1 MKKTVESGNFGY
13 PYIVG
18 LPSQTRKGTVY
29 LDHPTV
35 ALISKPNVN
44 LAGMLDWVDG
54 FRSGFD
60 ADLDDNIKGW
70 CDDIQR
76 LDACNESEQLIKA
89 AGQLCYMSFLGKYTP
104 NSNVLGYLGHILE
117 SKHFSV
123 TEHANFSFFF
133 GGVSRSWSHEAVRHR
148 HASPSQLSQR
158 YVDGKA
164 LRFVLRPEY
173 VGNQE
178 AIERFEDQCDWFRKQ
193 YEDEANRLLGDPSI
207 VKPGMSKTDQRKAV
221 NQVAREVLPNS
232 TETAMVLTG
241 NASAWRHF
249 INVRAS
255 AGADKPICR
264 TAWFV
269 AKFLK
274 DPAVAPNLFADIEMT
289 DDWRD
294 GVVVKNAK

>member
-13 PYIVG
+13 PYVVG
-18 LPSQTRKGTVY
+18 LPSQTRNGTVY

-35 ALISKPNVN
+35 ALISKPKVN
-44 LAGMLDWVDG
+44 LAGMLDWVNG

-60 ADLDDNIKGW
+60 ANLDDNIQGW
-70 CDDIQR
+70 CDDIER
-76 LDACNESEQLIKA
+76 LDSCTESEQLVKA
-89 AGQLCYMSFLGKYTP
+89 GGQLCYMSFLGKYTP
-104 NSNVLGYLGHILE
+104 NSNMAGYLGNILE

-123 TEHANFSFFF
+123 TEHASFSFFF

-148 HASPSQLSQR
+148 HLSPSQVSQR

-164 LRFVLRPEY
+164 LRFVMRPEY
-173 VGNQE
+173 EGKRDL
-178 AIERFEDQCDWFRKQ
+178 IEDFEDRCDFLRYGYEKQ
-193 YEDEANRLLGDPSI
+193 ASLLTKDQDLI
-207 VKPGMSKTDQRKAV
+207 KPGMGKTDQRKAV
-221 NQVAREVLPNS
+221 NQVARELLPNS
-232 TETAMVLTG
+232 TETAVVLTG
-241 NASAWRHF
+241 NGSAWRHF
-249 INVRAS
+249 INMRAS
-255 AGADKPICR
+255 AHADPEIRR

-274 DPAVAPNLFADIEMT
+274 DPSVAPNLFADIEMT